1 MSEPD
6 RPPQPLLVSLA
17 ALTVVSGFVD
27 AVSYLGLGHV
37 FTANMTGNVVLIGF
51 AVAGAPGFSVP
62 ASLCALGVFLVGAV
76 VGGRLARQVSPQ
88 RTLLL
93 VAMMLEATFTAVA
106 AVVVGTVPAIGSG
119 WPRFTVIALL
129 AFAMGVRNAAVRHFG
144 VADMTTTVLT
154 MTLTGLASDSS
165 LAGGTNP
172 HAGRRVAPP
181 SACSAVRSSG
191 AVLVIH
197 VHPAWALGVAAGIVV
212 CTAVYF
218 AREAPARARPGESRA
233 QDERPLG
240 RRAQSR
246 APVLEVDALVGL
258 RQSAAPT
265 RRRSGPLSSRA
276 PPRARPVAARTAPP
290 PARRSTAASPSGR
303 MPQSKRKRS
312 PPGFEGLGRRKSTA
326 TSRPCSTTRPTSS
339 CTSRRQASQGVSP
352 SASMIPPGMVQ
363 CAL

>member
-6 RPPQPLLVSLA
+6 PPPHPLLVSFG

-62 ASLCALGVFLVGAV
+62 ASLCALGAFLVGAV
-76 VGGRLARQVSPQ
+76 VGGRLARHVSPQ
-88 RTLLL
+88 RMLLL
-93 VAMMLEATFTAVA
+93 VALTLEATFTAVA
-106 AVVVGTVPAIGSG
+106 AVMVAAVGAAAISSG
-119 WPRFTVIALL
+119 WPRFTVIGLL

-172 HAGRRVAPP
+172 HAGRRVA
-181 SACSAVRSSG
+181 SALCMFGG
-191 AVLVIH
+191 ALAGAALVIH

-218 AREAPARARPGESRA
+218 AREAPLE
-233 QDERPLG
+233 LG
-240 RRAQSR
+240 IA
-246 APVLEVDALVGL
+246 
-258 RQSAAPT
+258 
-265 RRRSGPLSSRA
+265 
-276 PPRARPVAARTAPP
+276 
-290 PARRSTAASPSGR
+290 
-303 MPQSKRKRS
+303 K
-312 PPGFEGLGRRKSTA
+312 
-326 TSRPCSTTRPTSS
+326 
-339 CTSRRQASQGVSP
+339 
-352 SASMIPPGMVQ
+352 
-363 CAL
+363 